1 MNRIGDGMYLDTGTM
16 IGIIIALVS
25 CMLALCYAFY
35 IIRLQDRHIERLT
48 RNNYSRTKRDV
59 NA

>member
-1 MNRIGDGMYLDTGTM
+1 MYLDTGTM

-48 RNNYSRTKRDV
+48 RNNYSRTRRDI